1 MNNYSLLFAL
11 SFLLWSCTDAPKTD
25 ATTETDQPATA
36 ETTTAMAV
44 ADTPT
49 KIEGKKTVLQ
59 WTIQGMEPGK
69 KLFFDKKTLDA
80 TDVVAT
86 ALLGDNGSY
95 TLTAGITA
103 PGIYRLRLGAAPV
116 YLLLEGGETVDL
128 DATVEGY
135 KIVKQAVSGSLYA
148 DDMQKWAGKPSAK
161 AIKTYLEGAEEDKPL
176 LHLFLVEKL
185 DLASNIKLYKKVL
198 QELEKAYPDE
208 VYTKQFKSK
217 VVYTEN
223 KINAQP
229 VAVGREA
236 PNIKLPNP
244 DGEEIALSSL
254 KGKVVLLDFWA
265 SWCRPCRFANPHV
278 VEMYDK
284 YNSKGFT
291 VYNVSLDGLDDRRM
305 AMYQNDPRAIKEA
318 TENERKKWS
327 EAITADKLRWKNHV
341 SDLRGWSSPV
351 AALYGVNSIP
361 RTFLLD
367 REGVIRFT
375 NLRGQQLENA
385 LVELLNE

>member
-1 MNNYSLLFAL
+1 MNKYNLLAVVV
-11 SFLLWSCTDAPKTD
+11 FLLWGCTNAPQDTTD
-25 ATTETDQPATA
+25 TASTAAPTTQTA
-36 ETTTAMAV
+36 PPTNNTTA
-44 ADTPT
+44 PEI
-49 KIEGKKTVLQ
+49 KGKKTILKGN
-59 WTIQGMEPGK
+59 IQGMPPGK

-86 ALLGDNGSY
+86 TILGDDGSY
-95 TLTAGITA
+95 TLTTGITA

-128 DATVEGY
+128 NATVEGY
-135 KIVKQAVSGSLYA
+135 KISKQMVSGSLYTNE
-148 DDMQKWAGKPSAK
+148 MQNWTGKPKAK
-161 AIKTYLEGAEEDKPL
+161 AIRSYLTETEDDKPL

-185 DLASNIKLYKKVL
+185 DLAANIKLYKKVL
-198 QELEKAYPDE
+198 QQLEKAYPDE

-229 VAVGREA
+229 VAVGRKA
-236 PNIKLPNP
+236 PNIQLPNP
-244 DGEEIALSSL
+244 EGKEIALSSL

-278 VEMYDK
+278 VELYDK
-284 YNSKGFT
+284 YKKKGFT
-291 VYNVSLDGLDDRRM
+291 VYNVSLDGIDDRRM

-318 TENERKKWS
+318 TDNERKKWN
-327 EAITADKLRWKNHV
+327 EAIKTDKLRWKNHV

-351 AALYGVNSIP
+351 AVLYGVNSIP

-385 LVELLNE
+385 LVELLEE